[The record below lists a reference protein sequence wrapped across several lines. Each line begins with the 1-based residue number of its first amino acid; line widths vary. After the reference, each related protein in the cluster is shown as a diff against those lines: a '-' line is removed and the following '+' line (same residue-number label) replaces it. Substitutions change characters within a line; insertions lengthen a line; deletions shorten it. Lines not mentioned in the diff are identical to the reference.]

1 LLKANVNIN
10 QIEKKV
16 TLLNMALSNKIAEGY
31 LKLFSPNNSGDF
43 RVVSKSKKV
52 ERIKLNVLDNFTSK
66 ISRNNSL
73 IFMDAQGH
81 EPEIFLGGKKTL
93 KKKIPMIFEL
103 MPSIIKKLNP
113 EGLYNSIKHY
123 KNLTDL
129 RENKI
134 LKMNKTNFLKIYYL
148 YEKNKSYTDIMVF

>member
-1 LLKANVNIN
+1 
-10 QIEKKV
+10 
-16 TLLNMALSNKIAEGY
+16 MALSNKIAEGY

-103 MPSIIKKLNP
+103 MPSIIKKQNP